1 MKYTSHNRRSF
12 LQRSALAGGGLLAL
26 NSLLPLTASA
36 EVPQFGGTI
45 PGFGELVPTASE
57 NTGETL
63 LELPPGFKYNV
74 LMRTGD
80 VMTDGRTFPSN
91 ADGMGAFDFNG
102 VIRLV
107 CNHERREGTPIGSL
121 PYDAKAGG
129 GTTTL
134 TFDPATRLLTESF
147 VSSSGHIRNCA
158 GGTTPWGTWLTA
170 EESNAGPS
178 ATLNRQHGY
187 IFEVPAYA
195 SVETETVPL
204 TNLGLHYPEAAVVD
218 PKTSIVYIT
227 SDRGPCGL
235 FRFVPETFG
244 KLDGPGRVQM
254 LAIKDQPGYDTRSG
268 QQTKVKLPVT
278 WVDIED
284 PSNEEAYR
292 ADALYTYKQGL
303 AKGGATFSRGE
314 GAWQSRNSV
323 FFACSNGGDARLG
336 QIFELHLKNNDVQEL
351 ELVFESTVEEAMGA
365 PDNMCVSPSG
375 NNMIICEDGNNAEY
389 LHLLRRSGNQVYRL
403 AKNIYPGQ
411 ENSEWAGACFSPDGK
426 TLFANLQGGG
436 AVFAIW
442 ADDDKWG
449 TIK

>member
-1 MKYTSHNRRSF
+1 MKYTPHNRRSF

-26 NSLLPLTASA
+26 NSLLPLVASA

-74 LMRTGD
+74 LIRKD
-80 VMTDGRTFPSN
+80 DKMTDGRLFPSN
-91 ADGMGAFDFNG
+91 ADGMGAFDFDG
-102 VIRLV
+102 IIRLV
-107 CNHERREGTPIGSL
+107 CNHERGAGTPIGNL

-134 TFDPATRLLTESF
+134 TFNPATRLLTESF
-147 VSSSGHIRNCA
+147 ISSSGHIRNCA

-170 EESNAGPS
+170 EESNLGPS

-195 SVETETVPL
+195 SVETETAPL
-204 TNLGLHYPEAAVVD
+204 TNLGLLYPEAAVVD

-254 LAIKDQPGYDTRSG
+254 LAIKDMPAYDTRIG
-268 QQTKVKLPVT
+268 QQTNVKLPVT

-284 PSNEEAYR
+284 PSNEAAYR
-292 ADALYTYKQGL
+292 ADSSYNYKKGL
-303 AKGGATFSRGE
+303 ALGGATFSRGE

-351 ELVFESTVEEAMGA
+351 ELVFESTTEEAMGA

-375 NNMIICEDGNNAEY
+375 NNMIICEDGSGAEY

-411 ENSEWAGACFSPDGK
+411 EGSEWAGACFSPDGK
-426 TLFANLQGGG
+426 TLFANLQG
-436 AVFAIW
+436 ASVVFAIW

>member
-26 NSLLPLTASA
+26 NSLLPLVASA

-74 LMRTGD
+74 LIRTGK
-80 VMTDGRTFPSN
+80 VMTDGRAFPSN

-102 VIRLV
+102 LVRLV
-107 CNHERREGTPIGSL
+107 CNHERSAGTPIGAL

-134 TFDPATRLLTESF
+134 TFNPATRLLTESF
-147 VSSSGHIRNCA
+147 ISSSGHIRNCA

-170 EESNAGPS
+170 EESNLGPS
-178 ATLNRQHGY
+178 TTLNRQHGY
-187 IFEVPAYA
+187 IFEIPAFA
-195 SVETETVPL
+195 NGETEAAPL
-204 TNLGLHYPEAAVVD
+204 KNLGLHYPEAAVVD

-254 LAIKDQPGYDTRSG
+254 LAIKDIPNYDTRLG
-268 QQTKVKLPVT
+268 QKAKVKLPVS

-284 PSNEEAYR
+284 PSNEAAYR
-292 ADALYTYKQGL
+292 ADALYTYKQGF

-375 NNMIICEDGNNAEY
+375 NNMIICEDGNGAEY

-403 AKNIYPGQ
+403 AKNIYPGL
-411 ENSEWAGACFSPDGK
+411 EGSEWAGACFSPDGK

-442 ADDDKWG
+442 ADDNKWG